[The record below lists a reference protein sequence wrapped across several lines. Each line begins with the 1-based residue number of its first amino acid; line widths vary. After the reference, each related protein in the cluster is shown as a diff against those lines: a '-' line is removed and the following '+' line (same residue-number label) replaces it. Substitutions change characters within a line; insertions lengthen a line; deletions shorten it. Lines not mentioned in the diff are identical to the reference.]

1 MVCCSPEKTST
12 LPFTSVAETPC
23 GMLNAVGLQNDGVE
37 SFLKNKLPRL
47 PWHETPV
54 IANLYATS
62 PAEFAELAGILA
74 AEEGI
79 AGLEVNIS
87 CPNVKN
93 GGVLFGQDPA
103 LAAEVTQ
110 AVKKHA
116 GNLPVIVKL
125 SPNVTDITAIAKAA
139 EQAGADAISCINTI
153 TAMGVDVKPR
163 KPLLANGGGGR
174 SAPAVKPVALRC
186 VWQVCNAVKIPVI
199 GIGGIS
205 MSGLAEILADKGC
218 IVSGTDIKES
228 PVTKHLQNLGI
239 HINFG
244 HKAENITDDVD
255 LVVYTAAIH
264 PDNPE
269 YQAAQAKH
277 IPLMDRARLLGE
289 IMAEYEDSIAVAGT
303 HGKTTTTS
311 MVSEILLAAGT
322 DPTITV
328 GGILPTISSNLK
340 IGHSPYFVA
349 EACEYFDSFLQ
360 FKPFVGVILN
370 VESDHLDYFKS
381 LANIRRSF
389 HAFAE
394 RIPAKGALV
403 INQAIENVAELT
415 QGLDCTVETFGLADG
430 ADWQAKNII
439 HEPDGKNTFDVY
451 YKGELFGNFH
461 LNVPGDH
468 NITNAVA
475 SIAAAHFV
483 GVCPADCQK
492 GLLHFTGTERRFQ
505 KKGEKNGVV
514 VIDDYA
520 HHPTEI
526 KAALAAAKKVQ
537 HRTTWCVFQ
546 PHTYSRTKFLFDAF
560 GEAFTDA
567 DEVIIA
573 DIYAARESDDGTISA
588 AMLADRIA
596 KTGKSAR
603 YVGDFDAIRS
613 YLEKNCKAGDL
624 LLTVGAGDVFKIG
637 EAFLEN

>member
-1 MVCCSPEKTST
+1 MYQIDFKKP
-12 LPFTSVAETPC
+12 
-23 GMLNAVGLQNDGVE
+23 
-37 SFLKNKLPRL
+37 
-47 PWHETPV
+47 
-54 IANLYATS
+54 IAIH
-62 PAEFAELAGILA
+62 F
-74 AEEGI
+74 
-79 AGLEVNIS
+79 
-87 CPNVKN
+87 
-93 GGVLFGQDPA
+93 
-103 LAAEVTQ
+103 
-110 AVKKHA
+110 
-116 GNLPVIVKL
+116 
-125 SPNVTDITAIAKAA
+125 
-139 EQAGADAISCINTI
+139 
-153 TAMGVDVKPR
+153 
-163 KPLLANGGGGR
+163 
-174 SAPAVKPVALRC
+174 
-186 VWQVCNAVKIPVI
+186 I

-205 MSGLAEILADKGC
+205 MSGLAEILMREGFR
-218 IVSGTDIKES
+218 VSGSDSHESELTD
-228 PVTKHLQNLGI
+228 HLAAAGAKVMYGQ
-239 HINFG
+239 
-244 HKAENITDDVD
+244 AAANITDDID
-255 LVVYTAAIH
+255 LVVYTAAVH
-264 PDNPE
+264 TDNPE
-269 YQAAQAKH
+269 YAEVVRRG
-277 IPLMDRARLLGE
+277 IPMMTRAELLGQ
-289 IMAEYEDSIAVAGT
+289 IMKNYGEAIAISGT

-370 VESDHLDYFKS
+370 VESDHLDYFKN

-394 RIPAKGALV
+394 RIPTKGALV

-451 YKGELFGNFH
+451 YKGALFGNFH

-468 NITNAVA
+468 NIANALA

-526 KAALAAAKKVQ
+526 KAALAAAKK
-537 HRTTWCVFQ
+537 
-546 PHTYSRTKFLFDAF
+546 
-560 GEAFTDA
+560 GESLNKLVTEA
-567 DEVIIA
+567 IA
-573 DIYAARESDDGTISA
+573 AA
-588 AMLADRIA
+588 L
-596 KTGKSAR
+596 
-603 YVGDFDAIRS
+603 
-613 YLEKNCKAGDL
+613 
-624 LLTVGAGDVFKIG
+624 
-637 EAFLEN
+637 